1 MTLESFLTVYLRF
14 SELPLCGPLL
24 YVSESPLI
32 VAVMMGM
39 PRVAIDGGAWLCV
52 AHGYNQFARYKT
64 NRSLKIY

>member
-14 SELPLCGPLL
+14 SELPLSGSLL

-39 PRVAIDGGAWLCV
+39 RDASSGD
-52 AHGYNQFARYKT
+52 
-64 NRSLKIY
+64 